1 MAETKIAHR
10 ICPVCEAGCGL
21 EVATRG
27 REIVGIRGDDE
38 DFFSRGHIC
47 PKGVALKDL
56 DGDPDRLRR
65 PLVRRGGKL
74 EPASWQEAFAAIEA
88 ALPAIRS
95 AYGPHAVAVY
105 IGNPTAHNLGLA
117 VGFGALAQALG
128 TRNLFTAG
136 TIDQVPKQFAC
147 GLLFGDTLT
156 VPVPDIDRCDYLLM
170 LGANPM
176 VSNGSLWMVPDFK
189 GRLREMR
196 ARGGRLVVVDP
207 RRTETAAVADAH
219 FFIRPGTDAHFL
231 LALLHVLFRD
241 GLAGPGALAAHI
253 AGYAEIEALARK
265 VPLAAMSAQCGISVE
280 AIEEIAQALA
290 TTERAAVYGRFGT
303 TTQKHGALAS
313 WLIEVVNVV
322 AGNLDRPGGAMFAK
336 PPAFAANTRGEPGR
350 GPGFTP
356 HRYEARVGGHRE
368 VMGELP
374 LAALAGEIEVEGP
387 ERVRALVCVAGNPV
401 LSAPNAAR
409 LDAALGKLDFMVAID
424 LYLSETARHAD
435 VVLPGTTALEKC
447 HYDNFLSAFLTR
459 NAARYSPPL
468 FEHDA
473 DHVSEWEVMLQLSSI
488 ASGAGV
494 QNRAGLQ
501 AMEDG
506 IVRYLI
512 DAAVGDPHGIVH
524 GRSAEEIYAKLGNR
538 RGVERILDLQLRT
551 GPYGDGFGVKPGG
564 LTLAAVEAAP
574 HGGLDLGPL
583 CPRLPE
589 VLRTPSGKIELAP
602 ALLMNEAERLL
613 AAPPP
618 APAGMLLIGRRQARS
633 NNSWMHN
640 LPVLAKGPFRC
651 TLMVNPSDAVRPGLE
666 DGGFARVRGRVG
678 AIEAVVETSDTLMQG
693 VVSLPHGW
701 GHDLAGTGL
710 ALARARPGV
719 NSNIVADDAELEPLT
734 GTAVLNGIPVDI
746 EPLPAL

>member
-1 MAETKIAHR
+1 MAETKISHR

-21 EVATRG
+21 EFATRG
-27 REIVGIRGDDE
+27 REIVGIRGDDK

-47 PKGVALKDL
+47 PKGVALKEL
-56 DGDPDRLRR
+56 DSDPDRLRQ
-65 PLVRRGGKL
+65 PLVRRHGKL
-74 EPASWQEAFAAIEA
+74 EPASWQEAVAAIEA

-95 AYGPHAVAVY
+95 AHGPHAVAVY

-170 LGANPM
+170 LGANPI

-241 GLAGPGALAAHI
+241 GLAGPGALSAHI
-253 AGYAEIEALARK
+253 AGHAEIEALARK
-265 VPLAAMSAQCGISVE
+265 VPLAAMSAQCGIAVE
-280 AIEEIAQALA
+280 AIEEMAQALA

-356 HRYEARVGGHRE
+356 YRYEARVGGHRE

-374 LAALAGEIEVEGP
+374 LAALAGEIEVEGA
-387 ERVRALVCVAGNPV
+387 ERVRALVCVAGNPA

-459 NAARYSPPL
+459 NAARYSPAL

-488 ASGAGV
+488 ASGAGI

-524 GRSAEEIYAKLGNR
+524 GRSAEEIYAMLGNR

-551 GPYGDGFGVKPGG
+551 GPYGDGFGANPDG

-583 CPRLPE
+583 APRLPE

-613 AAPPP
+613 AAPPA

-651 TLMVNPSDAVRPGLE
+651 TLMVNPSDALRLGLE
-666 DGGFARVRGRVG
+666 DGGLARVRARVG
-678 AIEAVVETSDTLMQG
+678 AIEAVVETSATLMPG

-710 ALARARPGV
+710 SLARARPGV

-746 EPLPAL
+746 EPLPAG